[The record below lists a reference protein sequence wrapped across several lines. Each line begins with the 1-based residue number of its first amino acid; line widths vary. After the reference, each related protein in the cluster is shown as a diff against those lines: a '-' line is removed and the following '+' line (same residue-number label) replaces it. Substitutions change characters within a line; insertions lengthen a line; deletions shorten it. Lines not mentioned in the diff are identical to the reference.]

1 MVLRR
6 THHTERTI
14 TMDYPNSITS
24 HTKNKHLQLCHRVI
38 IELRLKDGDSAYKIA
53 KELGCAANTIRNE
66 IRRGTV
72 SQIRQGKYVCVY
84 FADAGQR
91 NYQAN
96 RRHSVRKF
104 KRFQAAKFI
113 DHVLEKL
120 QSEKWS
126 IDACVG
132 EAISQERF
140 KRCESVCTKTLY
152 NYVDLGLLPIKNVDL
167 PQKLRRNTKSARVQ
181 KNKRKL
187 GTSITERSQD
197 IEDRKEFGHWEI
209 DTVIGKKA
217 KEDAVLLTLSER
229 KTRQYLTRKIAGKT
243 APAVMAAIAD
253 LRQEY
258 GEHFANVFKT
268 ITSDNGQEFA
278 ELSLL
283 EDSTETKVYFTHPY
297 SSFERGTNERH
308 NGLLRR
314 FIPKGHPI
322 AAYSIDEIAFIE
334 DWCNHLPRKI
344 LGYSTPAELFE
355 KYLDQIYAA

>member
-1 MVLRR
+1 MVLLKQ
-6 THHTERTI
+6 HHTERTI

-24 HTKNKHLQLCHRVI
+24 HTKNKHLRLCHRVI
-38 IELRLKDGDSAYKIA
+38 IELRLKDGHSAYKIA

-72 SQIRQGKYVCVY
+72 IQIRQGKYVSIY

-96 RRHSVRKF
+96 RKHSVRKF
-104 KRFQAAKFI
+104 KRFQAANFI
-113 DHVLEKL
+113 NHVIKKIC
-120 QSEKWS
+120 SRNWS

-132 EAISQERF
+132 ESNAQNQFSRSER
-140 KRCESVCTKTLY
+140 VCTKTLY

-167 PQKLRRNTKSARVQ
+167 PQKLRRNTKPARVQ

-187 GTSITERSQD
+187 GKSITERAQD
-197 IEDRKEFGHWEI
+197 VETREEFGHWEI
-209 DTVIGKKA
+209 DTVIGKKS

-229 KTRQYLTRKIAGKT
+229 KTRQYITRKIAGKT
-243 APAVMAAIAD
+243 TFSVMAAIAD
-253 LRQEY
+253 LQEEY
-258 GEHFANVFKT
+258 GEQFSNVFKT

-278 ELSLL
+278 DLSLL
-283 EDSTETKVYFTHPY
+283 EKSTETKVYFTHPY

-322 AAYSIDEIAFIE
+322 AAYSIDEIAFVE

-344 LGYSTPAELFE
+344 LGYSTPSEQFE

>member
-1 MVLRR
+1 
-6 THHTERTI
+6 
-14 TMDYPNSITS
+14 MDYPNSIIN
-24 HTKNKHLQLCHRVI
+24 HTKNKHLRLCHRVI
-38 IELRLKDGDSAYKIA
+38 IELRLKDGYSAYKIA
-53 KELGCAANTIRNE
+53 KELGCASNTIRNE

-72 SQIRQGKYVCVY
+72 IQIRQGKHVSIY

-96 RRHSVRKF
+96 RKHSVRKF
-104 KRFQAAKFI
+104 KRLQATNFI
-113 DHVLEKL
+113 NYVIKKMR
-120 QSEKWS
+120 SRSWS

-132 EAISQERF
+132 ESIVQNRFNRSER
-140 KRCESVCTKTLY
+140 VCTKTLY

-187 GTSITERSQD
+187 GKSITERAQD
-197 IEDRKEFGHWEI
+197 IETREEFGHWEI
-209 DTVIGKKA
+209 DTVIGKKS

-229 KTRQYLTRKIAGKT
+229 KTRQYITRKIAGKT
-243 APAVMAAIAD
+243 TFSVMAAIAD
-253 LRQEY
+253 LQEEY
-258 GEHFANVFKT
+258 GERFSDVFKT

-278 ELSLL
+278 DLSLL
-283 EDSTETKVYFTHPY
+283 EKDTETKVYFTHPY

-322 AAYSIDEIAFIE
+322 ADYSIDEIAFVE

-344 LGYSTPAELFE
+344 LGYSTPAEQFE
-355 KYLDQIYAA
+355 KYLDQIYAV

>member
-1 MVLRR
+1 
-6 THHTERTI
+6 
-14 TMDYPNSITS
+14 MDYPNSITS

-38 IELRLKDGDSAYKIA
+38 IELRLKDGHSAYKIA

-72 SQIRQGKYVCVY
+72 RQIRQGKCVSVY

-96 RRHSVRKF
+96 RSHSVRKF
-104 KRFQAAKFI
+104 KHFQAAKFI
-113 DHVLEKL
+113 DYVIQKMRS
-120 QSEKWS
+120 QNWS

-132 EAISQERF
+132 ESIAQKRF
-140 KRCESVCTKTLY
+140 NRCETVCTKTLY
-152 NYVDLGLLPIKNVDL
+152 NYVDLGLLSIKNMDL

-187 GTSITERSQD
+187 GKSITERAQN
-197 IEDRKEFGHWEI
+197 IEAREEFGHWEI
-209 DTVIGKKA
+209 DTVIGTKS

-229 KTRQYLTRKIAGKT
+229 KTRQYLTRKITGKT
-243 APAVMAAIAD
+243 AHAVMTALND

-258 GEHFANVFKT
+258 GEHFADVFKT

-278 ELSLL
+278 DLSLL
-283 EDSTETKVYFTHPY
+283 EKSTETKVYFTHPY

-322 AAYSIDEIAFIE
+322 TDYSIDEIAFIE

-355 KYLDQIYAA
+355 EYLDQIYVA